1 MKRVYEKPLMHC
13 EEFVPNQF
21 IAGCDL
27 NIVSGT
33 DTVKIYCAKTSY
45 VTVFTST
52 ISCAYQRAAFTS
64 KSEAIN
70 YFSQLFQWGDDM
82 AEGGSV
88 TNNTT
93 SFGWTDAQ
101 RNAANEEIN
110 NGQRLNSGTVNLGGY
125 SSGGHGGSRV
135 HAGYALDYL
144 NGFEEGK
151 ALS

>member
-1 MKRVYEKPLMHC
+1 MKLKYEKPAMYC
-13 EEFVPNQF
+13 EEFAANSFV
-21 IAGCDL
+21 AGCDL

-45 VTVFTST
+45 VTVFTSA
-52 ISCAYQRAAFTS
+52 ISCAYQREPFTS
-64 KSEAIN
+64 TSAAKSF
-70 YFSQLFQWGDDM
+70 FSNLFQWGDDI

-93 SFGWTDAQ
+93 SLGWTQAQ
-101 RNAANEEIN
+101 KDAANAEIN
-110 NGQRLNSGTVNLGGY
+110 NGTPINGGTVDLGGY
-125 SSGGHGGSRV
+125 RDGRNGKV

-144 NGFEEGK
+144 NGFQEGK

>member
-33 DTVKIYCAKTSY
+33 NTVKIYCSKTSY

-52 ISCAYQRAAFTS
+52 ISCTVKHDPFTS
-64 KSEAIN
+64 TSAAESF
-70 YFSQLFQWGDDM
+70 FSQLFQWGDGI

-93 SFGWTDAQ
+93 SLGWTDAQ
-101 RNAANEEIN
+101 KKAAENEIN
-110 NGQRLNSGTVNLGGY
+110 NGTPIYSGTVDLGGY
-125 SSGGHGGSRV
+125 GNGGHGSKV

>member
-1 MKRVYEKPLMHC
+1 MKKVYESPMMHC

-45 VTVFTST
+45 VTVFTSA
-52 ISCAYQRAAFTS
+52 ISCAVKHDPFTS
-64 KSEAIN
+64 SSAAES
-70 YFSQLFQWGDDM
+70 YFSQLFQWGDKI
-82 AEGGSV
+82 AEGGNV

-93 SFGWTDAQ
+93 SLGWTEAQ
-101 RNAANEEIN
+101 KQAANDEIDN
-110 NGQRLNSGTVNLGGY
+110 QRTLKSGTVDLGGY
-125 SSGGHGGSRV
+125 SNKGRV